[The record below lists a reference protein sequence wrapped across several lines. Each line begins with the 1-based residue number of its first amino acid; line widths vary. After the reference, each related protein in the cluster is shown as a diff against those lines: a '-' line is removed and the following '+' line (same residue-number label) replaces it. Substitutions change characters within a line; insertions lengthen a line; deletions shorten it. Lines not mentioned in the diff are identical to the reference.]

1 MLQYPLIRSFFDF
14 SIESEKVDEGNIS
27 EDEIIDEEEDRRKR
41 RNFRLS
47 RSSRSGELQRSRI
60 DSVFDILF
68 TFVIIGLT
76 QRLQKMRIPKVIYPV
91 RVSFMRWLT
100 KEQIF
105 TEFFTEIFHSKKC
118 VRSVC
123 EVNLSFKLNLIK
135 SEYFMQMSRN

>member
-1 MLQYPLIRSFFDF
+1 MLQYPLIRSLFDF

-47 RSSRSGELQRSRI
+47 RSSRSGEFQRSRM

-105 TEFFTEIFHSKKC
+105 SRK
-118 VRSVC
+118 SVC
-123 EVNLSFKLNLIK
+123 VQFTK
-135 SEYFMQMSRN
+135 